1 MVAAVALSS
10 RPHRSPLWVLLA
22 GAAGLLVVTLAVVA
36 LPSVPGES
44 AIRDWVLGLA
54 TPPVVAVFR
63 VINHAGHWR
72 VLLPASLLLF
82 LVFPLARRRW
92 WIWGGMMVA
101 APICEG
107 LLKNLI
113 GRARPEEASMG
124 FPSGHATAASAFFGA
139 LFYLAATLPPLPRV
153 LVRVGAVVT
162 IVLVAIARI
171 VLRAHWPTDTLAGIA
186 LGLTLASIAALLAER
201 LDSERRE

>member
-1 MVAAVALSS
+1 VAAVALSS
-10 RPHRSPLWVLLA
+10 RPRRNPLWVLLA
-22 GAAGLLVVTLAVVA
+22 GAAGFLVLTLAVVA
-36 LPSVPGES
+36 LPAVPGEP
-44 AIRDWVLGLA
+44 AVRDWLLGFA

-82 LVFPLARRRW
+82 LVFPQARRRW
-92 WIWGGMMVA
+92 WIWGGMMCA
-101 APICEG
+101 APLCEG

-139 LFYLAATLPPLPRV
+139 LFYLAATLSPLPRA

-186 LGLTLASIAALLAER
+186 LGLTLASIAAMLAER
-201 LDSERRE
+201 LDNERRG

>member
-1 MVAAVALSS
+1 MALSS

-139 LFYLAATLPPLPRV
+139 LFCLAATLPPLPRV

-171 VLRAHWPTDTLAGIA
+171 VLRAHWPTDSLAGIA
-186 LGLTLASIAALLAER
+186 LGLTLASIAAMLSER
-201 LDSERRE
+201 LENERRE